1 MYLTF
6 GVLNVQKTKNE
17 PQFESFGDIIPLTK
31 KTLLRKL
38 DVKKNNYKIYLKI
51 LERYFLAINYYL
63 AKKNP
68 LFLDLKN

>member
-31 KTLLRKL
+31 RKLLMEL
-38 DVKKNNYKIYLKI
+38 DVKKTTIRFILK
-51 LERYFLAINYYL
+51 LENDIF
-63 AKKNP
+63 
-68 LFLDLKN
+68 